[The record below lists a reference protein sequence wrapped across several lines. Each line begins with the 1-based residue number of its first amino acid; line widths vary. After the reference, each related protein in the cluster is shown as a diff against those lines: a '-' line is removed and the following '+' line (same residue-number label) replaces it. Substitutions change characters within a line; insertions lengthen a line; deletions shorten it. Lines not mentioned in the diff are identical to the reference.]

1 MKFTPNSSTVIVRNI
16 IIINILLY
24 LITWLVASGKINLD
38 IIKYLGLYFWKSPNF
53 YPHQLITYM
62 FLHGGLV
69 HLFFNMF
76 AIYIFGR
83 VLENVWG
90 EKRFLI
96 YYMITGIGA
105 GIVQLLVNWWQY
117 SSGQGFI
124 YDSVTIGASG
134 AVFGL
139 LLAFGL
145 LFPNTQIMLLFPPIP
160 IKAKYFV
167 IIYAVVE
174 LYLGVQN
181 FSWDNI
187 AHFAHL
193 GGMVF
198 GYILI
203 KYWNKNSRRFY

>member
-1 MKFTPNSSTVIVRNI
+1 MRFRPTFSAVIVRNI
-16 IIINILLY
+16 IIINVLLY
-24 LITWLVASGKINLD
+24 LITWLAIGKFNFD
-38 IIKYLGLYFWKSPNF
+38 IIKYLGLHFWESSNF
-53 YPHQLITYM
+53 YPHQLVTYM
-62 FLHGGLV
+62 FLHGGLL

-76 AIYIFGR
+76 AVFIFGR

-96 YYMITGIGA
+96 YYMFTGIGA
-105 GIVQLLVNWWQY
+105 GVIQLLVNWWQFT
-117 SSGQGFI
+117 SSKGMM
-124 YDSVTIGASG
+124 YEPVTIGASG

-139 LLAFGL
+139 LLAFGW
-145 LFPNTQIMLLFPPIP
+145 LFPNTRIMLLFPPIP
-160 IKAKYFV
+160 MKAKYFV

-198 GYILI
+198 GFILI